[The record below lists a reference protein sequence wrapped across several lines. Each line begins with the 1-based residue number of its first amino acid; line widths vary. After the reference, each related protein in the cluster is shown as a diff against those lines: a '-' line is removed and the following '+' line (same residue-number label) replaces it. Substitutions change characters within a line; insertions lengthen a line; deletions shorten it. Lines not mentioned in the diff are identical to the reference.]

1 MAMSS
6 SGASGGDDD
15 EEGIGSAMSDINVT
29 PFVDVMLV
37 LLIIFMV
44 AAPMMMVGVPV
55 QLPRTSA
62 ARVAQTA
69 PPVVVSVNREG
80 LVFLRAEPVSE
91 ADLTD
96 RIRALREEEAN
107 DAPVYVRGDRSVPY
121 GDVMRVMGKVT
132 AAGVSRVTAFEF
144 TGPRGIV
151 AGDGRLLPVG
161 EVLADL
167 ASRET
172 WPRS

>member
-1 MAMSS
+1 MAMGS
-6 SGASGGDDD
+6 SGNPGDD
-15 EEGIGSAMSDINVT
+15 EEEGAGVAMSDINVT

-37 LLIIFMV
+37 LLVIFMV

-55 QLPRTSA
+55 QLPRTAA

-80 LVFLRAEPVSE
+80 LVFLRAEQVPE
-91 ADLTD
+91 AELAD
-96 RIRALREEEAN
+96 RIRALREAEAN

-132 AAGVSRVTAFEF
+132 AAGVSRVSLIAEAEPS
-144 TGPRGIV
+144 GPAVQAR
-151 AGDGRLLPVG
+151 
-161 EVLADL
+161 
-167 ASRET
+167 
-172 WPRS
+172 

>member
-1 MAMSS
+1 MAMST
-6 SGASGGDDD
+6 SGGSGGDEDD
-15 EEGIGSAMSDINVT
+15 EGGGTAMSDINVT

-69 PPVVVSVNREG
+69 PPVVVSVARDG
-80 LVFLRAEPVSE
+80 QVFLRQEAVPEAE
-91 ADLTD
+91 LTQ
-96 RIRALREEEAN
+96 RIVALRAEEAN

-121 GDVMRVMGKVT
+121 GDVMRVMGKVS
-132 AAGVSRVTAFEF
+132 AAGVSRVSLIAEAEPTA
-144 TGPRGIV
+144 PAMQAR
-151 AGDGRLLPVG
+151 
-161 EVLADL
+161 
-167 ASRET
+167 
-172 WPRS
+172 

>member
-6 SGASGGDDD
+6 SGPSGGDDD

-132 AAGVSRVTAFEF
+132 AAGVSRVSLIAEAEPG
-144 TGPRGIV
+144 GPAVQAR
-151 AGDGRLLPVG
+151 
-161 EVLADL
+161 
-167 ASRET
+167 
-172 WPRS
+172 